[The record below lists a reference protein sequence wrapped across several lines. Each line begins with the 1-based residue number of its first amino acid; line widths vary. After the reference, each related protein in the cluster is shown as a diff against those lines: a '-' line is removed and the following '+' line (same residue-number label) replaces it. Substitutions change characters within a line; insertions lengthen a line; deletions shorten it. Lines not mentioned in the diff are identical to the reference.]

1 MADTPTGRR
10 RAGSALAVI
19 AVTLLWPVAHV
30 AASGEVVEVVDVSDT
45 NAAVESTEPTDPPAE
60 TDPPASSEP
69 VEGTADPGTGSD
81 ESDDADGTVA
91 LIAVIGF
98 SLVLVLESWWMVRR
112 GDHDDKARPS
122 PPDTGDAPG
131 SDLI

>member
-1 MADTPTGRR
+1 MRETPMADTPTGRR

-19 AVTLLWPVAHV
+19 AATLLWPVAHV
-30 AASGEVVEVVDVSDT
+30 AASVEVSDT
-45 NAAVESTEPTDPPAE
+45 NAPVESTEPTDPPAE

-69 VEGTADPGTGSD
+69 VEGTTDPGTGSD

-98 SLVLVLESWWMVRR
+98 VLVLVLASWWMVRR
-112 GDHDDKARPS
+112 GDPDAQARPS